1 MIMKRETIASAIAV
15 IVALG
20 ILVSFWLVSGN
31 FPWPGIIGGMFGPV
45 FAVLLV
51 RWMRPY
57 QDERFTHIYNLASR
71 NALVFLI
78 FALPYLGAILAIQS
92 VALEAVGPLFLV
104 WAFSLAIFYVSS
116 YYYYKR

>member
-1 MIMKRETIASAIAV
+1 MKREHIASGV
-15 IVALG
+15 
-20 ILVSFWLVSGN
+20 ILVSALAILVAFWLTSGAI
-31 FPWPGIIGGMFGPV
+31 PWSGIIGGMFGPI

-51 RWMRPY
+51 RWAKPY
-57 QDERFTHIYNLASR
+57 QDERFNQIYNLASR

-104 WAFSLAIFYVSS
+104 WALSLGIFYVSTYV
-116 YYYYKR
+116 YYRR